1 MPNKHRSQYLE
12 PSRLHSPILMRIMKG
27 QFRKVAVCST
37 PTAFDVIPFHFVGK
51 PEKEVQSLRL
61 EVGCPL
67 AHMLNLQ
74 LRTSWKS
81 LFQDLKVRRI
91 KWFLSAPTAVCLL
104 HTFWLPRNNSFV
116 PRKLSICLL
125 VEMLAFPL
133 CLAMSKHWN
142 DNSLARVLH
151 VSQHAHV
158 SCELRLITEST
169 TGLQS

>member
-74 LRTSWKS
+74 EDQVVS
-81 LFQDLKVRRI
+81 LCSHRS
-91 KWFLSAPTAVCLL
+91 LSATYFLTA
-104 HTFWLPRNNSFV
+104 
-116 PRKLSICLL
+116 K
-125 VEMLAFPL
+125 
-133 CLAMSKHWN
+133 K
-142 DNSLARVLH
+142 
-151 VSQHAHV
+151 
-158 SCELRLITEST
+158 
-169 TGLQS
+169 